1 MTGNEEDDSG
11 NKAEGKSELAS
22 TPLAQDMPL
31 KIVGGDI
38 AHVVLVPKGYKG
50 TYPTIEKA
58 ESRITELEV
67 ELKTVKDELAS
78 RDEVE
83 RIGIVTEIEEMDT
96 KLEYKRE
103 EELGKLSLNELK
115 PIKKLMTSTVKLVD
129 KHSLTSPPGK
139 DGDEVERRGLDG
151 GGGE

>member
-1 MTGNEEDDSG
+1 MSENEGNDSG
-11 NKAEGKSELAS
+11 SGAKGKSELAS

-31 KIVGGDI
+31 KIVGTDI
-38 AHVVLVPKGYKG
+38 AHVVLVPKGYTG
-50 TYPTIEKA
+50 AFPTIEKA
-58 ESRITELEV
+58 ESRISELEV
-67 ELKTVKDELAS
+67 ELKTAKDELAS

-83 RIGIVTEIEEMDT
+83 KKGIITEIEEMDT

-103 EELGKLSLNELK
+103 EELDKLSLNELK

-139 DGDEVERRGLDG
+139 DGDEVQRRGLDG
-151 GGGE
+151 EGGE